1 MQSATMLV
9 IKPRSAEG
17 SGIFDVIVRAANSAL
32 AKKVIKSAVNKA
44 ANSTVAK
51 KVINSGVA
59 KKVLDSAVG
68 KTLAENITK
77 ENFKKAANSAIGRQ
91 LTKAVADKVD
101 DVFEKATKAGL
112 EKLQFTTASEKAS
125 GKKRVPPGTKR
136 RYTENSFARK
146 KGKRRKTGNGIIYQ

>member
-1 MQSATMLV
+1 MQSATML
-9 IKPRSAEG
+9 IIRPRAEG
-17 SGIFDVIVRAANSAL
+17 SGIFDVLVRAANSTL

-77 ENFKKAANSAIGRQ
+77 ENFKKLPTLLSA
-91 LTKAVADKVD
+91 D
-101 DVFEKATKAGL
+101 
-112 EKLQFTTASEKAS
+112 
-125 GKKRVPPGTKR
+125 
-136 RYTENSFARK
+136 N
-146 KGKRRKTGNGIIYQ
+146 